1 MNVVDKMIAFLFI
14 YFLARFNT
22 RNVKI
27 FILVRHYDVQYF
39 QALIL
44 IQLEFMY
51 TRFIFIH
58 LLLQRNHLAGSKKRK
73 KACRNVAFHRCASV
87 LIRTICFISSNFVL
101 RWFDMFCSQNSSTEM
116 SSFDNFQYSKFQV
129 TIFGSLTTLQ

>member
-39 QALIL
+39 QALLL

-73 KACRNVAFHRCASV
+73 
-87 LIRTICFISSNFVL
+87 
-101 RWFDMFCSQNSSTEM
+101 
-116 SSFDNFQYSKFQV
+116 
-129 TIFGSLTTLQ
+129 